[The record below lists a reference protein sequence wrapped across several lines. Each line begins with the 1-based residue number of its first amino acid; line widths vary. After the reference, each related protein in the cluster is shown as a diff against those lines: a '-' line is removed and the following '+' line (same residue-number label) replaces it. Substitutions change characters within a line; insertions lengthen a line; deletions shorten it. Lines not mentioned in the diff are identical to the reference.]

1 MVKLISKPRPKILN
15 IMKTTVTVE
24 PMDVENSIFKDALAK
39 VEGPRV
45 DLKNSFE
52 LIITCE
58 HAGQKTVVNFPITP
72 TSDPG
77 LVEKINW
84 GVDFTRQ
91 KMVDYLQRK
100 DKTN

>member
-1 MVKLISKPRPKILN
+1 
-15 IMKTTVTVE
+15 MKTTVTVE
-24 PMDVENSIFKDALAK
+24 PMQSDTIFKDALAK
-39 VEGPRV
+39 VEGPRA

-52 LIITCE
+52 LIITTE
-58 HAGQKTVVNFPITP
+58 FNGQKTVVNFPVTP
-72 TSDPG
+72 TSDPA

-84 GVDFTRQ
+84 GVDFTRK